1 MALLGAVVAFGLCA
15 AHRGR
20 VRLLLGVLVCYAI
33 AYALPPH
40 TMSRFMTIAEELQ
53 HGGTLSGRRI
63 FWERAAALVAEHPL
77 RGLGAGTGEAVLW
90 LGSHNAVS
98 HNILVGLALEGGA
111 VSVLLFYGAL
121 LCSLPRVWRCV
132 PAERTFLVSLC
143 VAWLVGTCSV
153 SWEFHMV
160 TWFIFGLLVS
170 IVPQR
175 PQVVSDR
182 FPVEVGWVRT
192 VRRRMACSGH
202 GSVLGACDPMR
213 DLGR

>member
-1 MALLGAVVAFGLCA
+1 MAACEVHVWKRLLFVSYVPAALAGLILTASRGGVMALLGAVVAFGLCA

-98 HNILVGLALEGGA
+98 
-111 VSVLLFYGAL
+111 
-121 LCSLPRVWRCV
+121 
-132 PAERTFLVSLC
+132 
-143 VAWLVGTCSV
+143 
-153 SWEFHMV
+153 
-160 TWFIFGLLVS
+160 
-170 IVPQR
+170 
-175 PQVVSDR
+175 
-182 FPVEVGWVRT
+182 
-192 VRRRMACSGH
+192 
-202 GSVLGACDPMR
+202 
-213 DLGR
+213 